1 MRTSLPDLL
10 VNGRPILADGAI
22 GTMLFSLGL
31 EQGRAPELWNLEHPD
46 RVRSVHRGYIEAGSQ
61 IILTNSFGGNREILA
76 LHDLSDR
83 AHELNLAAARLARL
97 EADASPRAV
106 VVGGSM
112 GPTGGMMVPLGE
124 LTFEAARAAFLE
136 QAAAL
141 AEGGVDAFWI
151 ETMYDLE
158 EVRAAVE
165 ACRTIAPDLPIVAT
179 MTFDTAGRTMM
190 GVAPDSALAA
200 LHEMGVFALGGNC
213 GNGPAEIEGALQSM
227 QATGQEVLIIAKSNA
242 GMPHLIDGVPV
253 YDATPEDMAL
263 HALRAKELGAQI
275 IGACCGSTPD
285 HIRAMAEA
293 LQMEVQNQ

>member
-1 MRTSLPDLL
+1 
-10 VNGRPILADGAI
+10 
-22 GTMLFSLGL
+22 
-31 EQGRAPELWNLEHPD
+31 
-46 RVRSVHRGYIEAGSQ
+46 
-61 IILTNSFGGNREILA
+61 
-76 LHDLSDR
+76 
-83 AHELNLAAARLARL
+83 
-97 EADASPRAV
+97 
-106 VVGGSM
+106 
-112 GPTGGMMVPLGE
+112 MVPLGE

-141 AEGGVDAFWI
+141 VEGGVDAFWI

-227 QATGQEVLIIAKSNA
+227 QAADQEVLITAKSNA

-253 YDATPEDMAL
+253 YDATPEDMAV

-275 IGACCGSTPD
+275 IGACCGSTPE

-293 LQMEVQNQ
+293 LQMEGQNQ